1 MGLLKENEQKSMPR
15 EAFEGGQLKFLEQRE
30 VEKIHETSLRILEEG
45 GVKVPLP
52 EALEVYRKGGAR
64 IEPDGPVVKIPSEMV
79 EQALEIAPGTIL
91 LAGRDPAN
99 DVVLE
104 DKKVYAG
111 TGGAEIHVLDLET
124 QKLRKAV
131 LEDVADLARLV
142 DGLEY
147 IDFYIRAVE
156 AQDVPAGKLDLN
168 KYYASLANTT
178 KHVMGNVYFVEKIK
192 EVIDL
197 GAMIAGSGKDLR
209 ERPILSF
216 ITSWML
222 SPLTLNTDVTRILME
237 IVKHRMPVALSSVA
251 ILGLSSPVTMAGNL
265 ALTHAE
271 QLSGIVLA
279 QLISPGSPVIYGGC
293 PGVIDMR
300 NTSFSPGSIERQVL
314 NAAISQMA
322 QFIGIPNYNIGGI
335 TDSKL
340 PDVQAGYEKAFG
352 LSLTALAGS
361 NYIHHAAGRIRDGV
375 AYEQYVIDNEII
387 GMAKR
392 AVKGIRV
399 NDETVALKEIL
410 EIGPGGSYIAS
421 SHTVH
426 FMKDEIFFPALSD
439 RNDRNQ
445 WEKMGSLDGR
455 ERARAEARRILREH
469 QPLGIE
475 PKIDQKIRER
485 FEILYKKS

>member
-1 MGLLKENEQKSMPR
+1 MAR
-15 EAFEGGQLKFLEQRE
+15 EAFEGGQLKFLS
-30 VEKIHETSLRILEEG
+30 VEEISRIHQTSLRILEEG
-45 GVKVPLP
+45 GLKVPLP
-52 EALEVYRKGGAR
+52 EALEVYRKGGAH
-64 IEPDGPVVKIPSEMV
+64 IGSDGQTVKIPFKLV
-79 EQALEIAPGTIL
+79 EQALQTAPRKIL
-91 LAGRDPAN
+91 LCGRDSAN
-99 DVVLE
+99 DLVLE
-104 DKKVYAG
+104 ERRVYAG
-111 TGGAEIHVLDLET
+111 TGGGELHVLDLET
-124 QKLRKAV
+124 QKLRMATLK
-131 LEDVADLARLV
+131 DVADLARLV
-142 DGLEY
+142 DGLNE

-156 AQDVPAGKLDLN
+156 AQDISLEKLDVN
-168 KYYASLANTT
+168 KYYASLANTS
-178 KHVMGNVYFVEKIK
+178 KHVMGNVYFVEKVK

-197 GAMIAGSGKDLR
+197 GMIIVGSEKELQ

-222 SPLTLNTDVTRILME
+222 SPLTLNPGVTRILME
-237 IVKHRMPVALSSVA
+237 IVRHRMPVALSSVA
-251 ILGLSSPVTMAGNL
+251 ILGLNSPVTMAGNL

-271 QLSGIVLA
+271 QLSGIVLT

-300 NTSFSPGSIERQVL
+300 NASFSPGSIERQIL

-322 QFIGIPNYNIGGI
+322 QHVGIPNYNIGGI

-399 NDETVALKEIL
+399 NDETLALKEIL
-410 EIGPGGSYIAS
+410 ELGSGGSYIAS
-421 SHTVH
+421 SHTVR
-426 FMKDEIFFPALSD
+426 FMRDEIFFPSLSD

-445 WEKMGSLDGR
+445 WEKRGALDGR
-455 ERARAEARRILREH
+455 ERARMEARRILMEHKPLMIPRE
-469 QPLGIE
+469 
-475 PKIDQKIRER
+475 IDHKIREK
-485 FEILYKKS
+485 FEIMM